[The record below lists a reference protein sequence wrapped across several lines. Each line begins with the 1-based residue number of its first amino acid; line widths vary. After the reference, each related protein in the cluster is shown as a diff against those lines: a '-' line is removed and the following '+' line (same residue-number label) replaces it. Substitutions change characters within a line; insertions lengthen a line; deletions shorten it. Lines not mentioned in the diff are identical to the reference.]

1 MSVDDSWDPKSPAWA
16 ERLAFVRRVL
26 SSSHYELSP
35 EDREELAQEALVDLF
50 ERSRSERPRNPEG
63 LLRTIAHRKAVDLF
77 RGRSR
82 WRRILD
88 GSESAEGAAELRPS
102 SEDLLERHLR
112 ESLPAISQAYFAKH
126 HPDCLPHARTYFEDG
141 SWKEL
146 AREVDARVNTVIQQW
161 TRCRG
166 ALVVHLRKCGF
177 GWALTE
183 GRRRG

>member
-77 RGRSR
+77 RERKR
-82 WRRILD
+82 WRLILVD
-88 GSESAEGAAELRPS
+88 GPDDAPDPRPS
-102 SEDLLERHLR
+102 ARNQLERHLL
-112 ESLPAISQAYFAKH
+112 ESLPAIAQTFFQAK

-141 SWKEL
+141 SWKGL
-146 AREVDARVNTVIQQW
+146 ARDLDARVNTVIQQW

-166 ALVVHLRKCGF
+166 ALVAHLRKCGF
-177 GWALTE
+177 GWALKE
-183 GRRRG
+183 RRGDV